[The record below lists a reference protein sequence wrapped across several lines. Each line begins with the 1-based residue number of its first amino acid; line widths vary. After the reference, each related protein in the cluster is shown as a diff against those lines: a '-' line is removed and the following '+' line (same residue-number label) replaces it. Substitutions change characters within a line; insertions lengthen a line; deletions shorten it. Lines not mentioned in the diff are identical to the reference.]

1 MGFGR
6 YETGGKTGGK
16 REKRRTTGLR
26 SASKLRLALSSS
38 FLESALRKN
47 VVWRDFWFVDAS
59 SRTLYC
65 AWTCL
70 MTSPR
75 DVGLPSLPTVDGS
88 IEGRTN
94 VSETRGCLDAAG
106 LMRGP
111 AFAAHAEAT
120 GLLPAWAAGARDGK
134 ASWDSVS
141 TLWLPLPLDAVAR
154 ALTGVSSTRLG
165 NGSGAPSSSC
175 LFWDGG
181 EYAAVAAGKR
191 QVRYLEVSSREGHGG
206 G

>member
-1 MGFGR
+1 MI
-6 YETGGKTGGK
+6 
-16 REKRRTTGLR
+16 
-26 SASKLRLALSSS
+26 
-38 FLESALRKN
+38 
-47 VVWRDFWFVDAS
+47 
-59 SRTLYC
+59 
-65 AWTCL
+65 
-70 MTSPR
+70 SPR
-75 DVGLPSLPTVDGS
+75 DAGLPSLPAVDRS
-88 IEGRTN
+88 IDESSN
-94 VSETRGCLDAAG
+94 VSDTTGCFEATG

-111 AFAAHAEAT
+111 AAALQAEAT